1 MSLILLSGNA
11 EAGKSTMAK
20 YIVENYDNYIEFAL
34 GDKLKELT
42 FELLKLFNISI
53 NSIEDLYNVELKKK
67 YRKYLQQIGTECC
80 RKVFGDNFWCEM
92 LSKDINEII
101 INKGKN
107 IIISDIRFINEY
119 QYFMEHYQNI
129 INVHSV
135 MIKRFNS
142 NDLTS
147 EQKCHISESQIDKIQ
162 CDYVIENDMTNKFF
176 NDIDNIMKKI
186 NMNVNVTDDELM
198 LIESNN
204 ADSCVNEMS
213 ENPKINLNSELTTHN
228 KYMKLVNEE
237 QKITSNDEV
246 KTQKPD
252 STSMHYSSY
261 ELGRIGESDV
271 LKIIEKIRPA
281 FDTKLVSSTGH
292 FADIHSIDL
301 NNNIKYIF
309 EIKHKISV
317 TKDDVSK
324 FEHDMENIQNLDHS
338 PNKIFGI
345 FISLNS
351 NTIPSIG
358 NMAISR
364 NKIYLT
370 RNYYS
375 ESILDLIFRLIETY
389 FGVLNN
395 INDAETKTKNI
406 KYEISP
412 NVLELLVKLRSE
424 YATLTRE
431 MEIYTNMKN
440 NTEQN
445 LISIQEL
452 IGKLILKEQFIK
464 FINNEF
470 ADILPELNDD
480 LVSNE
485 ENKMKEYIQLHA
497 KKSIKKKDLLSLFPT
512 MRTKIASMKL
522 EDLITEYKK

>member
-53 NSIEDLYNVELKKK
+53 NSIEDLYDVELKKK

-92 LSKDINEII
+92 LSKDINEIV

-107 IIISDIRFINEY
+107 IIISDVRFINEH
-119 QYFMEHYQNI
+119 QYFIKHYQNI
-129 INVHSV
+129 IDVHSV

-162 CDYVIENDMTNKFF
+162 CNYVIENDMTNKFF
-176 NDIDNIMKKI
+176 NDIDDIMKKI
-186 NMNVNVTDDELM
+186 DMNVNAADDELAST
-198 LIESNN
+198 ENN
-204 ADSCVNEMS
+204 NTDSYVDKMN
-213 ENPKINLNSELTTHN
+213 ENPKISLNSRLTTHN
-228 KYMKLVNEE
+228 KHAKLVNED
-237 QKITSNDEV
+237 QKPTSTIEV
-246 KTQKPD
+246 KDQKPT
-252 STSMHYSSY
+252 STLTQYSSY

-271 LKIIEKIRPA
+271 LKIIGKIRPA

-292 FADIHSIDL
+292 LADIHSIDL

-309 EIKHKISV
+309 EIKRKISV
-317 TKDDVSK
+317 TKDDVNK
-324 FEHDMENIQNLDHS
+324 FEHDMENIQNFDHL
-338 PNKIFGI
+338 PNKIIGI

-351 NTIPSIG
+351 DTIPSIG
-358 NMAISR
+358 NISVSR

-370 RNYYS
+370 RNYFS

-395 INDAETKTKNI
+395 INDTKTKNI

-424 YATLTRE
+424 YATLNRE

-512 MRTKIASMKL
+512 MRTKIASTKL
-522 EDLITEYKK
+522 EDLIAEYKK

>member
-1 MSLILLSGNA
+1 MSLILLTGNA
-11 EAGKSTMAK
+11 ESGKSTMAK

-34 GDKLKELT
+34 GDKLKKLT

-53 NSIEDLYNVELKKK
+53 DSVEDLYNVELKKK

-92 LSKDINEII
+92 LSKDINNA
-101 INKGKN
+101 INAGKN
-107 IIISDIRFINEY
+107 VIISDVRFINEQ
-119 QYFMEHYQNI
+119 QYFIDNYQNVI
-129 INVHSV
+129 DVCSV
-135 MIKRFNS
+135 MIKRLNC
-142 NDLTS
+142 NNGLTL
-147 EQKCHISESQIDKIQ
+147 EQKCHTSESQISKIKY
-162 CDYVIENDMTNKFF
+162 DYVIENNMTNKFF
-176 NDIDNIMKKI
+176 EDIDGIMKTI
-186 NMNVNVTDDELM
+186 NKSLSTQDD
-198 LIESNN
+198 
-204 ADSCVNEMS
+204 DSSLHENEIHKT
-213 ENPKINLNSELTTHN
+213 NPNCEHITYN
-228 KYMKLVNEE
+228 KCIDMIHRDQEP
-237 QKITSNDEV
+237 IPTP
-246 KTQKPD
+246 TQ
-252 STSMHYSSY
+252 YSSY
-261 ELGRIGESDV
+261 ELGKIGESDV

-292 FADIHSIDL
+292 VADIHSIDF

-309 EIKHKISV
+309 EIKHKISI
-317 TKDDVSK
+317 TKDDVNK
-324 FEHDMENIQNLDHS
+324 FEHDMENIQNSDHS
-338 PNKIFGI
+338 PNKIIGI

-364 NKIYLT
+364 DKIYLT
-370 RNYYS
+370 RNYFS
-375 ESILDLIFRLIETY
+375 ENILDLIFRLIETY

-395 INDAETKTKNI
+395 INDTKTKNI

-445 LISIQEL
+445 LNSIQEL

-470 ADILPELNDD
+470 ADILPELNDN
-480 LVSNE
+480 LLSGE
-485 ENKMKEYIQLHA
+485 ENKMKEYIQSHA

-512 MRTKIASMKL
+512 MRTKIASTKL
-522 EDLITEYKK
+522 EDLIMEYKK

>member
-34 GDKLKELT
+34 GDKLKELA

-53 NSIEDLYNVELKKK
+53 NSIEDLYDVELKKK

-80 RKVFGDNFWCEM
+80 RKVFGNNFWCEM
-92 LSKDINEII
+92 LSKDINEIV

-107 IIISDIRFINEY
+107 IIISDVRFINEH
-119 QYFMEHYQNI
+119 QYFIKRYENI

-135 MIKRFNS
+135 MIKRFNNS

-176 NDIDNIMKKI
+176 DDIDNIMKKI
-186 NMNVNVTDDELM
+186 NMDINAASDELM
-198 LIESNN
+198 STENN
-204 ADSCVNEMS
+204 NTDSYVNKMN
-213 ENPKINLNSELTTHN
+213 ENSKVSLNSRLTTHN
-228 KYMKLVNEE
+228 KHAKLVNED
-237 QKITSNDEV
+237 QKPTSTIEV
-246 KTQKPD
+246 KDQKPT
-252 STSMHYSSY
+252 STLMQYSSY
-261 ELGRIGESDV
+261 EFGRIGESDV

-309 EIKHKISV
+309 EIKRKISV
-317 TKDDVSK
+317 TKDDVNK
-324 FEHDMENIQNLDHS
+324 FEHDMENIQNFDHS
-338 PNKIFGI
+338 LNKIIGI

-351 NTIPSIG
+351 DTIPSIG
-358 NMAISR
+358 NIFISR

-370 RNYYS
+370 RNYFS

-395 INDAETKTKNI
+395 INNTKTKNV

-512 MRTKIASMKL
+512 IRTKIASTKL
-522 EDLITEYKK
+522 EDLIAEYKK